1 MSGYW
6 IFAFG
11 CVVGGC
17 AGLLVAG
24 LFGAAHRGEEEQEK
38 VEAYYRGVKD
48 GRMMEIEGHLEDR
61 LGGHPEDPEIG

>member
-6 IFAFG
+6 IFGFG
-11 CVVGGC
+11 FIVGGLV
-17 AGLLVAG
+17 GLLVAG
-24 LFGAAHRGEEEQEK
+24 LLGSAHQGTEEQEK
-38 VEAYYRGVKD
+38 AEAYYRGVKD